1 MQWAWHDRSVCY
13 RNGILE
19 RDAITRGHSTP
30 PHRLELAA
38 STGTDPT
45 SKLFLIFSESLSI
58 RMFVDVQER
67 KLSDASFSVI
77 KGHIIITFF
86 LG

>member
-1 MQWAWHDRSVCY
+1 MRCH
-13 RNGILE
+13 NLE
-19 RDAITRGHSTP
+19 AYPP

-38 STGTDPT
+38 SIGTDPT